1 MSSLVKGIGAVG
13 RRPPSQDE
21 SSSPVHT
28 AIPPVLHCIVASTR
42 ELSSDLCPSFSNLAH
57 QSFNPASFFGADRL
71 MIERGFEILMISLST
86 VFGGAR
92 TDELGNSY
100 PVQGSLSM
108 DKLNKVSVLSL
119 RPWSPSMW

>member
-1 MSSLVKGIGAVG
+1 VG

-21 SSSPVHT
+21 SSSSSVHT
-28 AIPPVLHCIVASTR
+28 SIPPILHRIVASSR
-42 ELSSDLCPSFSNLAH
+42 ELSSDLCPSFSHLAH
-57 QSFNPASFFGADRL
+57 QSFNLESFFGADRL

-86 VFGGAR
+86 LFGGAR

-119 RPWSPSMW
+119 